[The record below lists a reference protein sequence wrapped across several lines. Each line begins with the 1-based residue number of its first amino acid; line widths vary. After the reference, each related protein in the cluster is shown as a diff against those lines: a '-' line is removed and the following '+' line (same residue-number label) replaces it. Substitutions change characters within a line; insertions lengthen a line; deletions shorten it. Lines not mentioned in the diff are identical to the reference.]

1 MEPIGGDTIFNA
13 FIFPDGEVVYTP
25 GDVFEAK
32 CHTDISK
39 YQSSGLKTVEKVCDC
54 MDKLELQTYT

>member
-1 MEPIGGDTIFNA
+1 MVNKMEPIGGDTIFNA

-32 CHTDISK
+32 CPTDISN
-39 YQSSGLKTVEKVCDC
+39 TMPDV
-54 MDKLELQTYT
+54 